1 MKDDRFIE
9 LINLYIDRQITT
21 AETEEL
27 EVEIQGNPR
36 RRVIYRQYCQMHRAT
51 TLVHES
57 FRAHASAQP
66 DGPGATPDTVAQF
79 EGGRRNR
86 RVRWTYYAG
95 GLAAAACLGLIFG
108 RLNSKPAAEIN
119 LLSMAAAP
127 SLPPITAVH
136 APQATSSKAQA
147 ASIAVSP
154 AGLVSLRNS
163 ATDYSA
169 YPGVLISQQPY
180 ETHAFALGQ
189 ARSNGLPS
197 LFEDG
202 VFDSQQVMPVP
213 NQRVFRSKQTPAQQA
228 EFTAFQFQR

>member
-36 RRVIYRQYCQMHRAT
+36 RRAVYRQYCQMHRAT
-51 TLVHES
+51 TLVHEG
-57 FRAHASAQP
+57 FRAHASALP
-66 DGPGATPDTVAQF
+66 DGPAATPGTVAQF

-108 RLNSKPAAEIN
+108 RLNSKSATEIN
-119 LLSMAAAP
+119 LLSMTAAP
-127 SLPPITAVH
+127 SVPAITAVH
-136 APQATSSKAQA
+136 TPQATSSVRTA
-147 ASIAVSP
+147 AVAVSP
-154 AGLVSLRNS
+154 TGLVSLRS
-163 ATDYSA
+163 ATDFPT
-169 YPGVLISQQPY
+169 YPGVLISQQPD
-180 ETHAFALGQ
+180 ESRAFTLGRV
-189 ARSNGLPS
+189 RSDGLPS

-202 VFDSQQVMPVP
+202 VFDSQQVMPGR
-213 NQRVFRSKQTPAQQA
+213 NQRVFRGKQTPAQQA